1 MKILE
6 INKTDLENNINII
19 KKIINDSEKETDIIA
34 VVKANRDGIRYNKII

>member
-6 INKTDLENNINII
+6 INKTDLENNI
-19 KKIINDSEKETDIIA
+19 KIINDSEKETDIIA